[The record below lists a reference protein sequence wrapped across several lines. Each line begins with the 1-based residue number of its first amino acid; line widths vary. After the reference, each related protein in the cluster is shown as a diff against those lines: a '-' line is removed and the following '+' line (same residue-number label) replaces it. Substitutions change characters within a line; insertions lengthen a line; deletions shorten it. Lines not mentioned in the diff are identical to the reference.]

1 MRSLILEG
9 GSGFGLCYR
18 ELSDRFS
25 ERKERAEHGR
35 LRTQA
40 ETEAAKEAAKI
51 AAATAEERGK
61 VMEKNSA

>member
-1 MRSLILEG
+1 MGCS
-9 GSGFGLCYR
+9 

-40 ETEAAKEAAKI
+40 ETEAAKEAAKVA
-51 AAATAEERGK
+51 AAATEERGK
-61 VMEKNSA
+61 EMEKNSA